1 VAVIGALASLGVFA
15 RREWLRIGGVLAIA
29 LLVVVTLRVN
39 IDVDSKEASM
49 SFIGKLARSTDEL
62 TIQEYPD
69 LKSINLNWRGYETAR
84 ALKYYSSGN
93 PLELLFGYGFG
104 AQLDLGLVM
113 PLGGLY
119 GEHYRFI
126 PIMHNGY
133 SYLLVKGG
141 ATAIALFGYSLF
153 VLYRLGRRGAAG
165 TPSDFGHIPARLLQ
179 FVAVTL
185 AFATWVIGGVFNKL
199 DMFPFLLMAGFLL
212 AALTL
217 KAEAYK

>member
-1 VAVIGALASLGVFA
+1 
-15 RREWLRIGGVLAIA
+15 
-29 LLVVVTLRVN
+29 
-39 IDVDSKEASM
+39 
-49 SFIGKLARSTDEL
+49 
-62 TIQEYPD
+62 
-69 LKSINLNWRGYETAR
+69 
-84 ALKYYSSGN
+84 
-93 PLELLFGYGFG
+93 
-104 AQLDLGLVM
+104 
-113 PLGGLY
+113 
-119 GEHYRFI
+119 
-126 PIMHNGY
+126 
-133 SYLLVKGG
+133 
-141 ATAIALFGYSLF
+141 